1 MPIQSLSVLFHLAWK
16 SLFNRRLSALLTIL
30 SIACSVT
37 LLLGVERISQ
47 AARSSF
53 ASTVSGTDLIVGAR
67 SGQVQLLLYSVF
79 RLGDATNNIGWASY
93 QAIAQHKEVA
103 WSIPISLGDS
113 HRGYRVMGTT
123 RDYFKHFR
131 YGREQSLQLAQGQPF
146 DDLFDLV
153 LGADVATKLGYQLG
167 QKVVI
172 MHGSSAVKAFQH
184 DDKPFKVVGILQR
197 TGTPVDRTL
206 HVSLQGIEAIHLDWR
221 DGAPPRSGESI
232 AATQVRDMDLTPKNI
247 TAFLLGLKSKL
258 GIFAVQREVNN
269 YRREPLLAILP
280 GVALQQL
287 WQLVGIADLAL
298 RIISGFVVLVG
309 LLGMLTV
316 ILTSLNERRR
326 EMAILRSVGASP
338 WHIFGLLQ
346 LEALLLALLGCVL
359 GVLFLYAL
367 LTAAMPLI
375 ASHLGLWL
383 TFSGLSGYDLGVLG
397 GIAVAALLLGIVPA
411 WRAYHNA
418 LSDGLTIR
426 L

>member
-1 MPIQSLSVLFHLAWK
+1 MQSLFTLLHLAWK
-16 SLFNRRLSALLTIL
+16 SLVNRRLAALLTIL

-79 RLGDATNNIGWASY
+79 RLGDATNNIGWQSY
-93 QAIAQHKEVA
+93 QTIAKHPEIA
-103 WSIPISLGDS
+103 WTIPISLGDS

-123 RDYFKHFR
+123 QAYFQHFR
-131 YGREQSLQLAQGQPF
+131 YGREQPLQLAQGKPF
-146 DDLFDLV
+146 EDIFDVV
-153 LGADVATKLGYQLG
+153 LGAEVAQKLGYSLG
-167 QKVVI
+167 QKIVI
-172 MHGSSAVKAFQH
+172 SHGSNAVKAFEH
-184 DDKPFKVVGILQR
+184 DDKPFQVVGILQR

-206 HVSLQGIEAIHLDWR
+206 HVSLAGIEAIHVDWR
-221 DGAPPRSGESI
+221 DGAPPRPGEKVG
-232 AATQVRDMDLTPKNI
+232 AAQVRDMDLTPKTI
-247 TAFLLGLKSKL
+247 TAFLVGLKSKL
-258 GIFAVQREVNN
+258 GIFSVQREVNN

-298 RIISGFVVLVG
+298 RVISGFVVLVG

-326 EMAILRSVGASP
+326 EMAILRSVGARP

-359 GVLFLYAL
+359 GVIFLYAL
-367 LTAAMPLI
+367 LWAAMPLI

-383 TFSGLSGYDLGVLG
+383 TLTGLSSYDFAVLG
-397 GIAVAALLLGIVPA
+397 GIACAALMLGIVPA